1 MKNYFNCIYMYKNK
15 INGKCYIGQAKDFN
29 KRHKS
34 HLCSSKNSKLRDYNY
49 PIHKAI
55 RKYGIE
61 NFNIKILAENIP
73 TQEKLNEYEIFFIK
87 RHKSLKTQN
96 GYNIAN
102 GGEGGSNNFAGKTS
116 KEMDDIKKR
125 NSESQKRVWE
135 NKTQKEIN
143 DFKIKRSSNWTI
155 NNPMKDKEISKKI
168 TGKNNSRAIKIN
180 QYSKDR
186 TLIKTWDCIRDI
198 QRELGYSSSHICNC
212 CKYYLLGEKEYKKQY
227 KSYPVKTYKNYIWK
241 YAEEVE

>member
-87 RHKSLKTQN
+87 RHK
-96 GYNIAN
+96 
-102 GGEGGSNNFAGKTS
+102 
-116 KEMDDIKKR
+116 
-125 NSESQKRVWE
+125 
-135 NKTQKEIN
+135 
-143 DFKIKRSSNWTI
+143 
-155 NNPMKDKEISKKI
+155 
-168 TGKNNSRAIKIN
+168 
-180 QYSKDR
+180 
-186 TLIKTWDCIRDI
+186 
-198 QRELGYSSSHICNC
+198 
-212 CKYYLLGEKEYKKQY
+212 
-227 KSYPVKTYKNYIWK
+227 
-241 YAEEVE
+241 